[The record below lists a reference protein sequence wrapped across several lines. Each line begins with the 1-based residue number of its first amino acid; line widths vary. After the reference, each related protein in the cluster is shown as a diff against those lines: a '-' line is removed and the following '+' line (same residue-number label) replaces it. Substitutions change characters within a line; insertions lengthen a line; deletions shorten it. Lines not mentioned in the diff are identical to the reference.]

1 MGSKSSRLIL
11 GGILLLATLTVGVQA
26 GRLALFALAPSHTGV
41 QGKSVIEIHKGQA
54 PNDIARLLS
63 SKGAIGDIRGF
74 VWLGRVTRQ
83 WKKIK
88 AGEYEVSGDMSPVQ
102 LFGVITSGVSLAHP
116 VTVREGENMYEIA
129 ADLESKKLA
138 QKSRVLALCRDPKFI
153 ATVGLKPPF
162 GPTLEGYLF
171 PDTYNFNRTMST
183 EDMLKQMVRRFQ
195 QAWTPQDEARAK
207 ELGFNQLQAVTLA
220 SMVEKETGN
229 PKERP
234 LISSI
239 FHNRLQKKM
248 KLQSDPTT
256 IYGIWE
262 HYDGNIHKSDLLTPS
277 DFNTYTLPALPIGPI
292 SNPGQG
298 SDRSGAQ
305 SASEQLPVLRLAQR
319 RHERIHRDA
328 RGTQPR
334 RSQVSDG
341 SQSSRRQE
349 LAQSAQERLDRGITF
364 PSNKFNISSSYIAL
378 RQSRAFR
385 SCF

>member
-292 SNPGQG
+292 SNPGKE
-298 SDRSGAQ
+298 AIEAALNPPQ
-305 SASEQLPVLRLAQR
+305 SNFLYFVSHNDGTSEFTATLEEHNRAVRKFQMDPKAREGKSWRNLRKNASTGE
-319 RHERIHRDA
+319 
-328 RGTQPR
+328 
-334 RSQVSDG
+334 
-341 SQSSRRQE
+341 
-349 LAQSAQERLDRGITF
+349 
-364 PSNKFNISSSYIAL
+364 
-378 RQSRAFR
+378 
-385 SCF
+385 